1 LPVSGLCLAGNGDSS
16 NLVDAA
22 AAEKVMVVPGHLIS
36 VKHLQAAF
44 ARKMQLHDLA
54 NQERRLQVQRK
65 QESVVKQVQQQLHVA
80 TGAAAACCNSADE
93 EQLEVDIAAQA
104 AVEAGEDEAEICSYF
119 RVSFVSVGPEQLRQG
134 FARLKL
140 AIPNCQTEPKTPDGK
155 DA

>member
-1 LPVSGLCLAGNGDSS
+1 MSLAGNGDSS

-44 ARKMQLHDLA
+44 ARKMQLHEQA
-54 NQERRLQVQRK
+54 NQRRLEVQQQRE
-65 QESVVKQVQQQLHVA
+65 QSVVKQVQQQLQL
-80 TGAAAACCNSADE
+80 AASSAEADE
-93 EQLEVDIAAQA
+93 VQLEVDIAAQA
-104 AVEAGEDEAEICSYF
+104 AVEAGENEDEICSYF

-140 AIPNCQTEPKTPDGK
+140 AIPNCQTEPKTPDAK